1 MYYLFKIGETCEKES
16 LEALLVVV
24 RSSFA
29 QWIINVF
36 QYLFHLISFGFHLIY
51 FFKIL
56 RIISTN
62 ILFLG
67 RFNRESYRTKLNS
80 DVPCVWHC
88 VKFTPARSVFF
99 YQTWT
104 RLAQISSWR
113 ISTSFNASQVKPY
126 ATRRKPTHFYVRRL
140 TRRDFFLV
148 SLTVRHSIR
157 NILTQ
162 DERNIWLWLEVN
174 PWASWHRWGQVDRTR
189 LRNAY
194 ARIVFDFHCAVFIFG
209 QTN

>member
-1 MYYLFKIGETCEKES
+1 MTQNGAKNMYYLFKIGETCEKES

-56 RIISTN
+56 KIISTN

-80 DVPCVWHC
+80 DVPCV
-88 VKFTPARSVFF
+88 
-99 YQTWT
+99 
-104 RLAQISSWR
+104 
-113 ISTSFNASQVKPY
+113 
-126 ATRRKPTHFYVRRL
+126 
-140 TRRDFFLV
+140 
-148 SLTVRHSIR
+148 
-157 NILTQ
+157 
-162 DERNIWLWLEVN
+162 
-174 PWASWHRWGQVDRTR
+174 
-189 LRNAY
+189 
-194 ARIVFDFHCAVFIFG
+194 
-209 QTN
+209 